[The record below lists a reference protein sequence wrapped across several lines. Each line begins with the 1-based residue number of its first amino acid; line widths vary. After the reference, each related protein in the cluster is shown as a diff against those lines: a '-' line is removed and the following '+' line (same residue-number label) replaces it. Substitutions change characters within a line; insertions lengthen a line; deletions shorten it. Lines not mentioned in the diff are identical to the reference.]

1 VTVLLTCG
9 CCFAIGF
16 QSGALLVATSLIL
29 TESFPALVEPH
40 GRNSRSAAR
49 GKLFP
54 SYQRYLMQK
63 GVSQ

>member
-40 GRNSRSAAR
+40 GRRSAAR